1 LKIKVSINVVI
12 LMMAIGICTVVGG
25 FTGSAFGQGDN
36 QTNVGQGKNN
46 TDSGN
51 SMMDKI
57 GDMAKEKIGQGLKD
71 ILGGGGSQ

>member
-1 LKIKVSINVVI
+1 
-12 LMMAIGICTVVGG
+12 MHE
-25 FTGSAFGQGDN
+25 DN
-36 QTNVGQGKNN
+36 QTNVEQGKNN

-71 ILGGGGSQ
+71 ILGGSESQ

>member
-1 LKIKVSINVVI
+1 MKITISINVVI
-12 LMMAIGICTVVGG
+12 LMMTFGISTIVGG
-25 FTGSAFGQGDN
+25 FTESAFAQGDN

-51 SMMDKI
+51 GMMDKI

>member
-1 LKIKVSINVVI
+1 MKITVSINVVI
-12 LMMAIGICTVVGG
+12 LMMAIGINTVVGG
-25 FTGSAFGQGDN
+25 FTGPAFAQGDN
-36 QTNVGQGKNN
+36 QTNVEQGKNN